1 MSNADDML
9 HRLRSSKALIAED
22 DTLLSLAIEDELKG
36 LGFSQ
41 VFHATRVADALAI
54 LERDKPDVAIL
65 DVNLDGDQVFPV
77 AEKLD
82 EAKVPFFFITA
93 YPPETIPEEWAERVV
108 LQKPVHPPRLRA
120 SVMAALKI
128 GSNDRESDAATA
140 NAAPRQ
146 G

>member
-41 VFHATRVADALAI
+41 VFHAARVGDALAI
-54 LERDKPDVAIL
+54 IERDKPDMAIL
-65 DVNLDGDQVFPV
+65 DVTLDGDHVFPV

-128 GSNDRESDAATA
+128 GSDDKERPAATA
-140 NAAPRQ
+140 SAVPKQA
-146 G
+146 

>member
-1 MSNADDML
+1 MANADDML

-41 VFHATRVADALAI
+41 VFHAARVGDALAI
-54 LERDKPDVAIL
+54 IERDKPDVAIL

-140 NAAPRQ
+140 NADPRQ

>member
-1 MSNADDML
+1 MAKTDSML
-9 HRLRSSKALIAED
+9 HGLASSKALIVED
-22 DTLLSLAIEDELKG
+22 DTVLFLAIEDELKG

-41 VFHATRVADALAI
+41 VFHAARVGDALAI

-65 DVNLDGDQVFPV
+65 DVNLDGDHVFPV
-77 AEKLD
+77 AEKLG

-120 SVMAALKI
+120 SIMAALKI
-128 GSNDRESDAATA
+128 GSEDKEHRAATA
-140 NAAPRQ
+140 SAVPRQ
-146 G
+146 A

>member
-1 MSNADDML
+1 MANADDML

-41 VFHATRVADALAI
+41 VFHAARVGDALAI
-54 LERDKPDVAIL
+54 IERDKPDMAIL
-65 DVNLDGDQVFPV
+65 DVNLDGDHVFPV

-82 EAKVPFFFITA
+82 GAKVPFFFITA

-128 GSNDRESDAATA
+128 GSDDKERPAATA
-140 NAAPRQ
+140 SAVPKQA
-146 G
+146 

>member
-1 MSNADDML
+1 MANTDTTL
-9 HRLRSSKALIAED
+9 HGLSSSKALIVED
-22 DTLLSLAIEDELKG
+22 DIVLFLVIEDELKC
-36 LGFSQ
+36 LGVSQ

-65 DVNLDGDQVFPV
+65 DVNLDGDHVFPV

-128 GSNDRESDAATA
+128 GSDDKERPAATA
-140 NAAPRQ
+140 SAVPKQA
-146 G
+146 

>member
-1 MSNADDML
+1 MVNADSMPHGL
-9 HRLRSSKALIAED
+9 STAKALIVED
-22 DTLLSLAIEDELKG
+22 DTVLVLAIEDELKG

-41 VFHATRVADALAI
+41 VFHAARVGDALAI
-54 LERDKPDVAIL
+54 IERDKPDVAIL

-82 EAKVPFFFITA
+82 EGKVPFFFITA

-120 SVMAALKI
+120 SVVAALKI

-140 NAAPRQ
+140 NADPRQ